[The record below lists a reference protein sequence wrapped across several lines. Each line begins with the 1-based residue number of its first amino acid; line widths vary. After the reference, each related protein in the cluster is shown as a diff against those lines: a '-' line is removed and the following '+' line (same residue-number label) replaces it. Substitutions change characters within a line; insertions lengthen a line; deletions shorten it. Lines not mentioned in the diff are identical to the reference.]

1 MEMLLHGIQT
11 GLGWVLPFVLLIS
24 LTVFVHEMGHFLV
37 AKYFGVRV
45 EVFSIGIGKKIWKRK
60 WGDTEYALSLLP
72 LGGYV
77 KMFGDELGAEID
89 PAQKQFSFVH
99 KPVLQRIAV
108 VLAGPLMNLFFAI
121 LLFVLIAMSG
131 EDQKAPVVGDIP
143 DTSAAY
149 AAGLRSGDV
158 ILSASNPTESL
169 ENIKTWNQLQKLLNK
184 SIGQTVSLKVRHLD
198 QSAEETVKIIPE
210 STPDTGL
217 LSLSKT
223 MGSIPGLTNLTTGPG
238 IGIGKKDSWAYK
250 VGFRTGDLITK
261 VNEKEVKYWRQAQ
274 DLIFQSVVPY
284 KVTVARVNAADK
296 YEMVVLDIKDAIPA
310 TVASTPGS
318 NFESLGIEKGEFYLA
333 RVMPDTPADK
343 AGLKAGDRLWEIQG
357 QKVNGWEIVQNTV
370 KNYTKEDTGLK
381 IKVLREGEEKEFTI
395 TPVMTSTTSSQGLRE
410 DRFTIGIVPWL
421 TPSIPEMTTVKYGFS
436 LEAMKRGLERTWEV
450 TAMTLISF
458 VKLFNAEISP
468 KNISGIISIGQVASE
483 TFKIGLG
490 QFFSMMSVISINLFI
505 LNLLPIPVLD
515 GGHMVFYTI
524 ELLKGSPLSLKK
536 IELAQRF
543 GIVVLMSL
551 MVFAL
556 FNDFSRFFGN

>member
-60 WGDTEYALSLLP
+60 WGETEYALSLLP

-89 PAQKQFSFVH
+89 PAQKPFSFVH

-121 LLFVLIAMSG
+121 LLFFLIAMSG
-131 EDQKAPVVGDIP
+131 EDQKAPVVGDISE
-143 DTSAAY
+143 TSAAY
-149 AAGLRSGDV
+149 TAGFRSGDV
-158 ILSASNPTESL
+158 ILSASNSKDSIEGV
-169 ENIKTWNQLQKLLNK
+169 KTWNQFQKLLNK

-198 QSAEETVKIIPE
+198 QTTEETLKMVPE

-238 IGIGKKDSWAYK
+238 IGVGKKDSWAYQ

-261 VNEKEVKYWRQAQ
+261 VKDKEVKYWRQAQ

-296 YEMVVLDIKDAIPA
+296 YEMVELDIKDAIPSSV
-310 TVASTPGS
+310 TSTLGS

-343 AGLKAGDRLWEIQG
+343 AGLKAGDRLWEIQD
-357 QKVNGWEIVQNTV
+357 QKVSGWEIVQNTV
-370 KNYTKEDTGLK
+370 KNYKKEDTGIK

-395 TPVMTSTTSSQGLRE
+395 IPVMTSTTSAQGLRE

-458 VKLFNAEISP
+458 VKLFSAEISP
-468 KNISGIISIGQVASE
+468 KNISGIISIGQAASE

-524 ELLKGSPLSLKK
+524 EFLKGSPLSLRK